1 MFTKIAIGIVVII
14 AAILGYAATKPDTFT
29 VSRSATINAPPE
41 KIVPLLADF
50 HRWPAW
56 SPWEKLDPAMQR
68 THSGAPSGKGAAY
81 AWSGNSKAGEG
92 RMEIIDS
99 SNSRVTIKLDFVKPF
114 ASSNIAEFTLHPH
127 GNATDV
133 TWTMRGPSIFM
144 TKVMT
149 VFVSM
154 DKMIGKDFEAG
165 LTSIKAAA
173 EKS

>member
-1 MFTKIAIGIVVII
+1 MFTKIAIGVVVVI

-29 VSRSATINAPPE
+29 VSRTATVNAPPE

-50 HRWPAW
+50 HRWQVW

-92 RMEIIDS
+92 RMEIVDS

-114 ASSNIAEFTLHPH
+114 ASSNVAEFTLQPH

-133 TWTMRGPSIFM
+133 TWTMRGPSLFM

-154 DKMIGKDFEAG
+154 DRMIGKDFEAG
-165 LTSIKAAA
+165 LNNIKAAA